1 MHNIFKISKNLT
13 YTLKKLNEPQK
24 NKNKRK
30 LHSENPNQTAKSLR
44 EHQPRIL
51 YSATLPIKNK
61 GDIKLYEQI
70 KSERIHH

>member
-1 MHNIFKISKNLT
+1 MT